1 MLDWFQGFNVRGDTD
16 DLILKA
22 AEELW
27 WSHVNT
33 HMDSIHRFCY
43 SDVQFIGSLR
53 VIHVSITFFAVY
65 KRMTYVNMLCQGY
78 VLLLIMITLVLSMYS
93 IASKSCQH

>member
-1 MLDWFQGFNVRGDTD
+1 
-16 DLILKA
+16 
-22 AEELW
+22 
-27 WSHVNT
+27 
-33 HMDSIHRFCY
+33 MDSIHRFCY

-78 VLLLIMITLVLSMYS
+78 VLLLCTVLHQRVVNTELNLFSGHCMCS
-93 IASKSCQH
+93 LATQP